1 VAETTRINLSAAKK
15 PVEVITRHSWP
26 DGDDII
32 YSDPDRLLLIL
43 SNLASNA
50 VRFTS
55 QGEVEVSYE
64 AEERAVLF
72 RVRDTGSGIPEHKQK
87 ALFDNLL
94 QQNYT
99 TSTKGEG
106 AGLGLALASALTGLL
121 GGQLRLEKSGPDGT
135 TLSLTIPIIPGGQPT
150 TE

>member
-1 VAETTRINLSAAKK
+1 MTS
-15 PVEVITRHSWP
+15 HSWK

-55 QGEVEVSYE
+55 RGVIEIGYE
-64 AEERAVLF
+64 TEERSVRF
-72 RVRDTGSGIPEHKQK
+72 RIRDTGPGIPEHKQR
-87 ALFDNLL
+87 ALFENLL

-99 TSTKGEG
+99 ISTKGEG

-135 TLSLTIPIIPGGQPT
+135 TLSLTIPIIPGGQLSH
-150 TE
+150 